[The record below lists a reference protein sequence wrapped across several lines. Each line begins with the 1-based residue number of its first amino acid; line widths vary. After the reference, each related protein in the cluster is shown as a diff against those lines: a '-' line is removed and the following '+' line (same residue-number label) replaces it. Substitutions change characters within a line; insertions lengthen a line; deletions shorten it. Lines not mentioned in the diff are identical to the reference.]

1 MLFSEKAMQGYW
13 TDALR
18 ESKENCYLS
27 GEACLEAYSH
37 LANYKKAKYKEAEES
52 RQMIELRAKAGE
64 YEKFNLGRKIACFR
78 ACANKARSNNK
89 LKDAAVM
96 DGAIARSEESIT
108 MIDQVLQKLDESEN
122 LPNEKCGDETTGTA
136 CAL

>member
-1 MLFSEKAMQGYW
+1 MFFSEKAMQGYW

-18 ESKENCYLS
+18 ESKENCYWS

-37 LANYKKAKYKEAEES
+37 LANDRQAKFKEAEDS
-52 RQMIELRAKAGE
+52 RQMNKLRAKAVE

-96 DGAIARSEESIT
+96 DVAIARSEELIT

-122 LPNEKCGDETTGTA
+122 LSNEKCGDETTWTA
-136 CAL
+136 